1 MEIIK
6 PLVTELTAENTYQVV
21 VRLEN
26 GTILLFPSWLTHS
39 VDANRSD
46 ETLNK
51 HQIQRHVSRLCR
63 KNEQATLVS
72 ECRDIAQKSPKF
84 MAVYDDGGE
93 YQFGWKVY
101 VVR

>member
-21 VRLEN
+21 VWLEN

-46 ETLNK
+46 K
-51 HQIQRHVSRLCR
+51 PRISVSFNVMFSAYAEKMSKPL
-63 KNEQATLVS
+63 
-72 ECRDIAQKSPKF
+72 
-84 MAVYDDGGE
+84 
-93 YQFGWKVY
+93 W
-101 VVR
+101 